1 MWHVSS
7 RSGVATL
14 RTAIH
19 LLLTCYLL
27 AVCSQRGVDEC
38 TCGVVRSTSA
48 SSEADDD
55 AAERSAAA
63 VETFSTGQSLSSAPT
78 AAAAITLLLLNYAV
92 SLRDNP
98 HCCLTR
104 LLIYLLTM

>member
-1 MWHVSS
+1 MRVP
-7 RSGVATL
+7 VAVWQPCELLYTFY
-14 RTAIH
+14 
-19 LLLTCYLL
+19 LLTYLL

-38 TCGVVRSTSA
+38 TCGVVRSTST
-48 SSEADDD
+48 SSEANDAA

-78 AAAAITLLLLNYAV
+78 AAAAITLLLLNDAV

-104 LLIYLLTM
+104 LLIYLLTS